1 MYGED
6 FVKDIPQKFNHDDR
20 IIRRKSYWIPFGY
33 VKLSKNPNYLV
44 PVPKELAAIDLAIQY
59 RDSGEYSWTE
69 LAAWLHKVTG
79 RKISHMGFKNI
90 YKRAK
95 EKENATTSTKKTNTP
110 RECKLKSY
118 SIRGEN
124 SSSWGTQKACTT
136 DQS

>member
-1 MYGED
+1 MFGED

-20 IIRRKSYWIPFGY
+20 IVRRKSYWIPFGY
-33 VKLSKNPNYLV
+33 VKLPENPNYLV

-90 YKRAK
+90 YTRAK
-95 EKENATTSTKKTNTP
+95 EKENGTTPKKTP

-118 SIRGEN
+118 AIRSEGP
-124 SSSWGTQKACTT
+124 SGYST
-136 DQS
+136 